1 MLMFQNL
8 KKSYQNQVIYENFN
22 LTLPNKGLIGF
33 FGKSGSGKS
42 TLLNL
47 IGGLDK
53 PDSGD
58 IIFNN
63 TILTSLNKKEKS
75 NFIRNNIGFI
85 FQDYQLIDNKTVYEN
100 IKMGLSFSGN
110 LNKDSNLKII
120 KIANSLNINHLL
132 NKTPNKLSGG
142 EKQRVSVARALIKN
156 PEIILADEPTGA
168 IDLKEAHN
176 LMEILKDI
184 SKDKLVIVA
193 SHDIS
198 LLNKYSNILYSLDN
212 LSFEKEEKVESDK
225 SSLNLDNRKIKLKTL
240 FNYSFKNLIT
250 HYIRS
255 LLLLMTL
262 LISLIGISSSYHFN
276 NALDLYINEND
287 HNITKIFPL
296 EIDTLSLSL
305 DIDNT
310 NYHYLPNYNYV
321 IPARIQSLFYYLNK
335 LDLNFYEYIKEIDLD
350 GIDQMT
356 YIFDLKYNFFK
367 QNNNELNKYNLK
379 IEPLSKSDT
388 LLLEEYDILYENNNT
403 GDINLTLILDK
414 YNRINYQVLEE
425 LGLEPE
431 NTSFDTFNNLELY
444 YFSNNQLYK
453 KNNNDSFSSN
463 SFQSLNIDD
472 AKKVVISRIIR
483 QKESFELYSLHP
495 GLYLSN
501 DDYFNIYLENL
512 NSEIVSN
519 QLTSNKNLLTG
530 NSFNDENEKDEAL
543 KTLGYFYY
551 PNSYRISTNTK
562 EAKKL
567 VLEYIKNYPN
577 DEVIPLDKGELGL
590 QAARSAFD
598 LFSLLGNG
606 FIIISLISGIFII
619 ILSTYL
625 SIIEKIRE
633 LGILKT
639 LGASDFNITLIFTLE
654 LFIISITASV
664 ISFIVT
670 YLLIPLFN
678 NIIINELKAPHIFNF
693 QFNFMLIFLSVATM
707 IIIIIGLI
715 PIIFYNKRSAISNI
729 NLKL

>member
-287 HNITKIFPL
+287 HNITKI
-296 EIDTLSLSL
+296 
-305 DIDNT
+305 
-310 NYHYLPNYNYV
+310 
-321 IPARIQSLFYYLNK
+321 
-335 LDLNFYEYIKEIDLD
+335 
-350 GIDQMT
+350 
-356 YIFDLKYNFFK
+356 
-367 QNNNELNKYNLK
+367 
-379 IEPLSKSDT
+379 
-388 LLLEEYDILYENNNT
+388 
-403 GDINLTLILDK
+403 
-414 YNRINYQVLEE
+414 
-425 LGLEPE
+425 
-431 NTSFDTFNNLELY
+431 
-444 YFSNNQLYK
+444 
-453 KNNNDSFSSN
+453 
-463 SFQSLNIDD
+463 
-472 AKKVVISRIIR
+472 
-483 QKESFELYSLHP
+483 
-495 GLYLSN
+495 
-501 DDYFNIYLENL
+501 
-512 NSEIVSN
+512 
-519 QLTSNKNLLTG
+519 
-530 NSFNDENEKDEAL
+530 
-543 KTLGYFYY
+543 
-551 PNSYRISTNTK
+551 
-562 EAKKL
+562 
-567 VLEYIKNYPN
+567 
-577 DEVIPLDKGELGL
+577 
-590 QAARSAFD
+590 
-598 LFSLLGNG
+598 
-606 FIIISLISGIFII
+606 
-619 ILSTYL
+619 
-625 SIIEKIRE
+625 
-633 LGILKT
+633 
-639 LGASDFNITLIFTLE
+639 
-654 LFIISITASV
+654 
-664 ISFIVT
+664 
-670 YLLIPLFN
+670 
-678 NIIINELKAPHIFNF
+678 
-693 QFNFMLIFLSVATM
+693 
-707 IIIIIGLI
+707 
-715 PIIFYNKRSAISNI
+715 
-729 NLKL
+729 